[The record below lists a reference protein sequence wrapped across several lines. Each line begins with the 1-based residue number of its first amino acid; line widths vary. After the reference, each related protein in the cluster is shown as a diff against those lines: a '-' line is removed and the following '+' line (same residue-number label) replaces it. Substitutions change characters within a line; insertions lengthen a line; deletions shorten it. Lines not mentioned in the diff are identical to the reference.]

1 MSSSYRM
8 EPFKFQSPT
17 SIGIFAP
24 SYSGKTTLSKKILEN
39 SDKLFTSPPSFVVYC
54 YNEWLDIFDQL
65 STIVKNLILFQGV
78 PGKEDIDKWANGK
91 HFIIVLDDLQQV
103 CEKNKEVANMFT
115 VGSHHKN
122 FTLIY
127 SCHNIFGKGVFA
139 RTINLNTHYL
149 ILFHNNRD
157 TQQVQTL
164 GCQIF
169 GKKSAYF
176 MDAYKKATSVDW
188 SYLLVNLHQRTTGE
202 EQQKLLTNILPG
214 ETTVIYLPL
223 NKN

>member
-1 MSSSYRM
+1 
-8 EPFKFQSPT
+8 
-17 SIGIFAP
+17 
-24 SYSGKTTLSKKILEN
+24 
-39 SDKLFTSPPSFVVYC
+39 
-54 YNEWLDIFDQL
+54 
-65 STIVKNLILFQGV
+65 
-78 PGKEDIDKWANGK
+78 
-91 HFIIVLDDLQQV
+91 
-103 CEKNKEVANMFT
+103 MFT

-127 SCHNIFGKGVFA
+127 SCQNIFGKGVFA

-149 ILFHNNRD
+149 ILFCNNRD
-157 TQQVQTL
+157 TQVQTL
-164 GCQIF
+164 GHQIF
-169 GKKSAYF
+169 GKKSAYL

-188 SYLLVNLHQRTTGE
+188 GYLLVNLHPRTTGE